1 MNAQKNRNK
10 EGELLT
16 LPQTCEE
23 SNLGMA
29 TVRRLAE
36 EAGAVRRIGRCY
48 RINRK
53 IFFDFIEQNCSV

>member
-1 MNAQKNRNK
+1 MNALKNCNQY
-10 EGELLT
+10 GELIT

-29 TVRRLAE
+29 TVRRIAE

-53 IFFDFIEQNCSV
+53 IFFDFIEQMYS

>member
-1 MNAQKNRNK
+1 MNALKSCNK
-10 EGELLT
+10 DGELIT

-29 TVRRLAE
+29 TVRRIAE

-53 IFFDFIEQNCSV
+53 LFFDFIEQNCSV